1 MIVPDDDSSAPDSL
15 NGIVRNHIFFGLIHP
30 SVQRHTLPLSF
41 VDFEFKLIN
50 TIVHKFQIVFI
61 EVDPNR
67 RSPGQGILLEEV
79 SDAFLEDMAGYL
91 RRRGE
96 MNCIVIVGSEVY
108 LWGNRLLK
116 GECCRLQYFSHL

>member
-1 MIVPDDDSSAPDSL
+1 MIVLDDDSSAPDSL

>member
-1 MIVPDDDSSAPDSL
+1 MIVLDDDSSAPDSL

-91 RRRGE
+91 SGRGE
-96 MNCIVIVGSEVY
+96 MNCIVGVGSEGY
-108 LWGNRLLK
+108 LWGNRLMK
-116 GECCRLQYFSHL
+116 GECCRLQYFSH